1 MAWNALSNQ
10 GNTVDKVLSFTR
22 GRVPLLISMP
32 HPGLHLTPVVRD
44 GLVDEAVSLP
54 DTDWHIPRL
63 YDFASDLGASVLSA
77 EYSRFVI
84 DLNRPSDD
92 TPLYAGATTGLFPST
107 LFEGDPLFREGL
119 APSKEERASYLE
131 KIWTPYHDT
140 LRSELERL
148 RAEFGYALLF
158 DAHSIRGH
166 IPHLFD
172 GRLPDF
178 NLGTFNGAS
187 CDEALAQ
194 RLDTAC
200 AAAKLY
206 SHVLNGRFKGGH
218 ITRHYGDPANHI
230 HAVQLELTQSTYMD
244 EFVPFHYR
252 PDLAE
257 PTQAVLKGLLE
268 EMIAWGR
275 EKYGK

>member
-1 MAWNALSNQ
+1 
-10 GNTVDKVLSFTR
+10 VDKVLSFTR

-32 HPGLHLTPVVRD
+32 HPGLNLTPVVRE

-63 YDFASDLGASVLSA
+63 YDFAHDLGASVLAA

-92 TPLYAGATTGLFPST
+92 KPLYAGATTGLYPST
-107 LFEGDPLFREGL
+107 LFEGDPLFKEGQV
-119 APSKEERASYLE
+119 PGKEERARYLE
-131 KIWTPYHDT
+131 QIWTPYHDT
-140 LRSELERL
+140 LRNELERL
-148 RAEFGYALLF
+148 RDEFGYALLF

-166 IPHLFD
+166 IPHLFE

-187 CDEALAQ
+187 CDPELEKRVEAV
-194 RLDTAC
+194 C
-200 AAAKLY
+200 ASAKNY

-218 ITRHYGDPANHI
+218 ITRHYGNPADNI
-230 HAVQLELTQSTYMD
+230 HAVQLELAQSTYME

-252 PDLAE
+252 KDLAE
-257 PTQAVLKGLLE
+257 PTRGVLKELLQG
-268 EMIAWGR
+268 MIAWGQ

>member
-1 MAWNALSNQ
+1 
-10 GNTVDKVLSFTR
+10 
-22 GRVPLLISMP
+22 MP
-32 HPGLHLTPVVRD
+32 HPGLNLTPVVRE

-63 YDFASDLGASVLSA
+63 YDFAHDLGASVLAA

-92 TPLYAGATTGLFPST
+92 KPLYAGATTGLYPST
-107 LFEGDPLFREGL
+107 LFEGDPLFKEGQV
-119 APSKEERASYLE
+119 PGKEERARYLE
-131 KIWTPYHDT
+131 QIWTPYHDT
-140 LRSELERL
+140 LRNELERL
-148 RAEFGYALLF
+148 RDEFGYALLF

-166 IPHLFD
+166 IPHLFE

-187 CDEALAQ
+187 CDPGLEK
-194 RLDTAC
+194 RVETVC
-200 AAAKLY
+200 ASAKNY

-218 ITRHYGDPANHI
+218 ITRHYGNPAENI
-230 HAVQLELTQSTYMD
+230 HAVQLELAQSTYME

-252 PDLAE
+252 KDLAE
-257 PTQAVLKGLLE
+257 PTRGVLKELLQG
-268 EMIAWGR
+268 MIAWGQ